1 MADDT
6 HSPAPVQQRKEDEAQ
21 KSERDTRAVV
31 SAEMMKMPGVK
42 TIDLD
47 APVSHLGVDS
57 LNVVEMVVICQQI
70 YASVTTYQDIQ
81 IDENTAI
88 RELDAQRHALSA
100 A

>member
-1 MADDT
+1 M
-6 HSPAPVQQRKEDEAQ
+6 
-21 KSERDTRAVV
+21 SERDTLAVF

-47 APVSHLGVDS
+47 APMSQLGVDS

-70 YASVTTYQDIQ
+70 YTSVTNYQDIQ
-81 IDENTAI
+81 IDENTTI